1 MEFKFK
7 DAVNFFN
14 NNEIEA
20 RFNVAMYGEEFRNIC
35 DIYPIISAK
44 KTEKSWWKIMK
55 AHFDIL
61 LSDTRKEFK
70 TTAATIKY
78 CPGVYD
84 FTNYGYI
91 VPAWQDSQ
99 FWVNDDGQIEWQVP
113 EPMQQINN
121 IKIFDKNQIDTC
133 PVLDNTASYILKLIS
148 PWFINTPKGTSLI
161 MCKPFY
167 HYSNDFDVCPGVLDS
182 DIDREANKIINA
194 FIRFNVKNK
203 VIHIKAG
210 QPLIQLIPFKRT
222 NWKLKH
228 VEIDKKFKDL
238 VDNDGI
244 KLVSRF
250 SPNLTDKE
258 SLTKSRHDDT
268 NKKFEQDYQ
277 LENKL

>member
-1 MEFKFK
+1 M
-7 DAVNFFN
+7 
-14 NNEIEA
+14 
-20 RFNVAMYGEEFRNIC
+20 
-35 DIYPIISAK
+35 
-44 KTEKSWWKIMK
+44 
-55 AHFDIL
+55 
-61 LSDTRKEFK
+61 
-70 TTAATIKY
+70 
-78 CPGVYD
+78 
-84 FTNYGYI
+84 
-91 VPAWQDSQ
+91 PAWQDSQ

-182 DIDREANKIINA
+182 DMDTPPNSAVHA
-194 FIRFNVKNK
+194 FIRFNVRNK

-228 VEIDKKFKDL
+228 VETDKNFKDKHNHLEITCSTRFDRDITDKKSMSKF
-238 VDNDGI
+238 
-244 KLVSRF
+244 
-250 SPNLTDKE
+250 
-258 SLTKSRHDDT
+258 RHDDS
-268 NKKFEQDYQ
+268 NKKFE
-277 LENKL
+277 